1 MRKAVTFLQSVARFR
16 PNMLITATDV
26 HEITGVCSCK
36 LIERNDRRLLFLL
49 ISRSFRI
56 MLLKIFIKYVI
67 RVLMKN

>member
-36 LIERNDRRLLFLL
+36 LIERNDRRL
-49 ISRSFRI
+49 
-56 MLLKIFIKYVI
+56 IFY
-67 RVLMKN
+67 